1 MRKKLTRQDVG
12 KKVEQSLANHH
23 RPGWRIEVVK
33 KGIHQEDNW
42 WYVPVRPDQDTRQT
56 IQYYDLLAEVETEL
70 QDAENI
76 NILLVPVYGED

>member
-1 MRKKLTRQDVG
+1 MKRLTRQTVG
-12 KKVEQSLANHH
+12 NKVEQSLANHY
-23 RPGWRIEVVK
+23 RPGWRVEVLK
-33 KGIHQEDNW
+33 EEIYREDDW